1 MPGAGTGERAYLDAV
16 PCAAGERAAAADADC
31 LRTVLVTAGVT
42 TPVAVQAT
50 VFALRVDRPTAP
62 PGGDHADRP
71 SIT

>member
-1 MPGAGTGERAYLDAV
+1 MNAPTSTPCRAR
-16 PCAAGERAAAADADC
+16 RATVADAHC

-50 VFALRVDRPTAP
+50 VFALRVDRPPAP

-71 SIT
+71 SITWRPVT